1 MENENQ
7 VAETQETQET
17 QDAQQAG
24 PELTIVDLQNIK
36 AVIDVSAR
44 RGAFSAGEMEAVGAT
59 YNKLAKFLDA
69 VAPPQQPAD
78 ASAPAQA

>member
-7 VAETQETQET
+7 ETEQVK
-17 QDAQQAG
+17 A

-36 AVIDVSAR
+36 SIIDVSAR

-59 YNKLAKFLDA
+59 YNKLSKFLES
-69 VAPPQQPAD
+69 VAPQ
-78 ASAPAQA
+78 APAETAQP